1 MKADQVTDEVIE
13 AFKIV
18 LRVTPNDPL
27 RHAIG
32 AAITQWQRENADK
45 FRVFCD
51 STGSIEAALKAEA
64 DAQACPHCGGSGI
77 AAWNVFK
84 PAEE

>member
-1 MKADQVTDEVIE
+1 MEPNEVTEEMLLAFDEAMSLHETVAD
-13 AFKIV
+13 
-18 LRVTPNDPL
+18 
-27 RHAIG
+27 AIA

-64 DAQACPHCGGSGI
+64 DAPTCPHCGGSGI
-77 AAWNVFK
+77 AAWNIFK

>member
-1 MKADQVTDEVIE
+1 MQPSEVTEEMLLAFDAAMSLHETVAD
-13 AFKIV
+13 
-18 LRVTPNDPL
+18 
-27 RHAIG
+27 AIA

-51 STGSIEAALKAEA
+51 STESIAAVMKAEA